1 MAEQDL
7 NAGSLD
13 PDRLYSTHYYTTLPA
28 SPAKTCREV
37 RIVKPWLLPTY
48 PRCVFPALCSWLS
61 CQERVSSPAWS
72 SFPSL
77 HHNEPTA
84 ATITDGILV
93 ACCSCACNKHSYKT
107 ANWTGDNRGGNCA
120 DQIGDRE
127 LITLTVP

>member
-7 NAGSLD
+7 NPGSVA
-13 PDRLYSTHYYTTLPA
+13 PDLLYSIHYYSHCACFPCKDLQR
-28 SPAKTCREV
+28 SKDR
-37 RIVKPWLLPTY
+37 KPWLLPAY
-48 PRCVFPALCSWLS
+48 PRCVFPALCSWLC

-72 SFPSL
+72 SLPSL
-77 HHNEPTA
+77 HYNEPTA

-93 ACCSCACNKHSYKT
+93 ARCICACNKHSYKT